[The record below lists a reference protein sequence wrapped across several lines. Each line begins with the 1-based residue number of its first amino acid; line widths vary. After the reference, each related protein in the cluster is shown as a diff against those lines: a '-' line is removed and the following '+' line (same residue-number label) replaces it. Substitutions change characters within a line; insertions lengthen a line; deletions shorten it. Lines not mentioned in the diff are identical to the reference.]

1 MNIVVVFLERNR
13 SYKAKKSIYTILS
26 ATQESLK
33 SNLFIF
39 LFNFS
44 KQQQMRANISG
55 ASFPNELRNLLQRRL
70 EDLENQLLKKVNE
83 LEEEKSQL
91 YNETVAH
98 RQRTDSTL
106 NSLMNR
112 ISELEKGLHKTL
124 FCSLVIL
131 LSQVQ
136 ETRQCCNTFDFNV
149 CNYLALC
156 ASKFD
161 NIFPYFSVIVLQFT
175 SWFPLL
181 LIMAVRII
189 FLNV

>member
-1 MNIVVVFLERNR
+1 
-13 SYKAKKSIYTILS
+13 
-26 ATQESLK
+26 
-33 SNLFIF
+33 
-39 LFNFS
+39 
-44 KQQQMRANISG
+44 MRANISG

-189 FLNV
+189 FLNVWFKRVRDFITLQCRGGTQVVLWSVSIFLHPSRDDAIINL

>member
-1 MNIVVVFLERNR
+1 M
-13 SYKAKKSIYTILS
+13 SYKAKRIIYTILS
-26 ATQESLK
+26 ATYRNFWK
-33 SNLFIF
+33 VTFTF

-55 ASFPNELRNLLQRRL
+55 ASFPNELRNLLQHRL

-98 RQRTDSTL
+98 RQRTDNTL

-124 FCSLVIL
+124 VCSLVIL

-136 ETRQCCNTFDFNV
+136 ET
-149 CNYLALC
+149 A
-156 ASKFD
+156 
-161 NIFPYFSVIVLQFT
+161 VL
-175 SWFPLL
+175 
-181 LIMAVRII
+181 
-189 FLNV
+189 

>member
-1 MNIVVVFLERNR
+1 
-13 SYKAKKSIYTILS
+13 
-26 ATQESLK
+26 
-33 SNLFIF
+33 
-39 LFNFS
+39 
-44 KQQQMRANISG
+44 MRANISG

-161 NIFPYFSVIVLQFT
+161 NIFPYFSVKCYSSPLGFLYSWSWLFALFFLMFDLKELGTSLLFSVEGVLRLFCGPSAYFCILPEMTQ
-175 SWFPLL
+175 
-181 LIMAVRII
+181 
-189 FLNV
+189 

>member
-1 MNIVVVFLERNR
+1 M
-13 SYKAKKSIYTILS
+13 SYKAKEIIYTSQS
-26 ATQESLK
+26 ATYR
-33 SNLFIF
+33 NFWIVTFTF

-55 ASFPNELRNLLQRRL
+55 ASFPNELRNLLQHRL

-98 RQRTDSTL
+98 RQRTDNTL
-106 NSLMNR
+106 NSLINR

-124 FCSLVIL
+124 VCSLVIL

-136 ETRQCCNTFDFNV
+136 Q
-149 CNYLALC
+149 
-156 ASKFD
+156 
-161 NIFPYFSVIVLQFT
+161 
-175 SWFPLL
+175 
-181 LIMAVRII
+181 MAV
-189 FLNV
+189 L